1 MTPESMAVD
10 VIILSL
16 NRVEDT
22 IAAIESALEQEGV
35 PVSTYVVD
43 QGSAPDQLER
53 LRRFVSG
60 KPVVLHELGRNIGV
74 PGGRNVAS
82 RLGQAPVIIALD
94 NDAVFASS
102 TTAKCAAERLV
113 VEPQLGAIGFRILN
127 YFTGKD
133 DVSSWGYP
141 RALLPRSEEEFP
153 AAMFVGAGHAIRRTA
168 FEAAGGY
175 DDSLFFA
182 WEELDLSY
190 RILNRGYLI
199 RYVPAVAVRHKVS
212 PEGRVRWSNGRFYY
226 TVRNRLYLH
235 AKYGAS
241 RWRIVRSACG
251 FAVKGARNGA
261 LTQTFRAIKDAIG
274 MYRNFRATN
283 KETALCQLSEN
294 VRSYIR
300 HCHLEDT
307 EGLMHQRLRQV
318 LRRFTES
325 Y

>member
-1 MTPESMAVD
+1 MTSESMSVD

-22 IAAIESALEQEGV
+22 IGAIESALEQEGV
-35 PVSTYVVD
+35 AISVFVVD
-43 QGSAPDQLER
+43 QGSDPDQLER
-53 LRRFVSG
+53 LRAFVSG
-60 KPVVLHELGRNIGV
+60 KPVVLRELGRNIGV
-74 PGGRNVAS
+74 PGGRNLAS
-82 RLGQAPVIIALD
+82 RIGRAPVIIALD
-94 NDAVFASS
+94 NDAVFASRH
-102 TTAKCAAERLV
+102 TARCAAERLAA
-113 VEPQLGAIGFRILN
+113 ERELGVIGFRILN

-133 DVSSWGYP
+133 DVTSWGYP
-141 RALLPRSEEEFP
+141 RALLPRSTEEFP
-153 AAMFVGAGHAIRRTA
+153 AAMFVGAGHAIRRAA

-190 RILNRGYLI
+190 RILNLGYLI
-199 RYVPAVAVRHKVS
+199 RYVPAAMVRHKVS
-212 PEGRVRWSNGRFYY
+212 PEGRVRWSDGRFYY

-241 RWRIVRSACG
+241 RWRITRSACG
-251 FAVKGARNGA
+251 FVLKGARNRA
-261 LTQTFRAIKDAIG
+261 LPQAFRAIKDAVG
-274 MYRNFRATN
+274 MYRAFRATDGQS
-283 KETALCQLSEN
+283 AICHLSDG

-307 EGLMHQRLRQV
+307 DGLMYQRLRQV
-318 LRRFTES
+318 LKRFTES